1 MKNPFVIAL
10 AAALVTAAAIKA
22 APAFAEPAS
31 AQPATVVSHVR
42 TADLDLGTSEGR
54 RLLERRL
61 QRAAR
66 EVCGTP
72 SDADLAAQNAVRECR
87 SDTLAKARGQRDA
100 LIAGAG
106 HGKTVAIAAAR

>member
-22 APAFAEPAS
+22 APAFAEPAGT
-31 AQPATVVSHVR
+31 QPATVVSHVR

-54 RLLERRL
+54 RRLERRL

-66 EVCGTP
+66 EACGTP
-72 SDADLAAQNAVRECR
+72 SDADLAAQNNVRECR
-87 SDTLAKARGQRDA
+87 ADAFARGSARIDDHATKTRAAQV
-100 LIAGAG
+100 IA
-106 HGKTVAIAAAR
+106 VSAAR

>member
-22 APAFAEPAS
+22 APAFAEPAG
-31 AQPATVVSHVR
+31 APPETVASHVR
-42 TADLDLGTSEGR
+42 TADLDLASERGQ
-54 RLLERRL
+54 RLLQQRL

-72 SDADLAAQNAVRECR
+72 SDLDLVAQNELRECR
-87 SDTLAKARGQRDA
+87 SEAVARASEQADA
-100 LIAGAG
+100 LVASGRAADVIA
-106 HGKTVAIAAAR
+106 VSAAR